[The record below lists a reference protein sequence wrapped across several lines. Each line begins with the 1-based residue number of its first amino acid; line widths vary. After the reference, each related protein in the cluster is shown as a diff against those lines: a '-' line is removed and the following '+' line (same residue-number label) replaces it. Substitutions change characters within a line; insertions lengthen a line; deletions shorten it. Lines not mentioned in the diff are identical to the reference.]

1 LPRIS
6 REDRERR
13 RRTFDTVAEQYERAR
28 PAYPPE
34 LFDDLVSLT
43 GLAPGDRVLEIGTG
57 TGQVT
62 VPVAAWGLRVLGV
75 ELGPRLAAIARKK
88 LGPYPGSEVVVDD
101 FETWEPPAEPFDAV
115 VSMSAFHWIDP
126 DVGFAKAHELLRKD
140 GWLALGG
147 NVHVWPEGGDPFWAE
162 VQEDYD
168 AVVPNPDNRPP
179 PRPEDVHDLRD
190 TIESSGRFRLVTS
203 RTYPRELVYTADEY
217 VAVMGTYSPN
227 IDLDPA
233 RRTDLFERVHRRI
246 EARPG
251 GTMTAYN
258 LFLLNL
264 AQPV

>member
-13 RRTFDTVAEQYERAR
+13 RRTFDTVAGQYERAR
-28 PAYPPE
+28 PGYPPE

-43 GLAPGDRVLEIGTG
+43 GLEPGDRVLEVGTG

-62 VPVAAWGLRVLGV
+62 IPLAERGLRVLGV
-75 ELGPRLAAIARKK
+75 ELGANLAAITRER
-88 LGPYPGSEVVVDD
+88 LVPYPGSEVVVED
-101 FETWEPPAEPFDAV
+101 FETWEPPAEPFDAL
-115 VSMSAFHWIDP
+115 VSMSAWHWIDP
-126 DVGFAKAHELLRKD
+126 DVGFAKAQQVLGED
-140 GWLALGG
+140 GWLAVGG
-147 NVHVWPEGGDPFWAE
+147 NVYVWPEGGDEFWAE
-162 VQEDYD
+162 VQEDYN
-168 AVVPNPDNRPP
+168 AVVPHPDNRPP

-190 TIESSGRFRLVTS
+190 SIEATGRFRLVTS
-203 RTYPRELVYTADEY
+203 RSYPRQFVYTAGEY
-217 VAVMGTYSPN
+217 EDLMGTYSPN

-233 RRTDLFERVHRRI
+233 TRAELFDRIRRRI

-264 AQPV
+264 ARPL